1 MFVFEVTLRF
11 DSAIGESRVSTES
24 ERGSGR
30 GSEMDVQAWRRWWW
44 RGRAREEDQ
53 FQYHKLRA
61 TLLVCCSPLA
71 SPHACAESG
80 WCMQRARASVH
91 AGSVYGNR
99 HAVHEKNREEDV
111 DEENKRKTRLQVFC
125 VSKVCVSLRHSNIQ
139 SRTLITVLGL
149 SISIINVE
157 PRPFSRELK
166 GRTRT
171 ATLTFSSA
179 MLSLDS
185 KRSVVVSN

>member
-1 MFVFEVTLRF
+1 MVLELFRRSGPVVASEEAGCRKQDAGEESVMESDIRGRGMGEEVFVFEVTLRF

-125 VSKVCVSLRHSNIQ
+125 VSKVCVSLRHSNI
-139 SRTLITVLGL
+139 
-149 SISIINVE
+149 
-157 PRPFSRELK
+157 
-166 GRTRT
+166 
-171 ATLTFSSA
+171 
-179 MLSLDS
+179 
-185 KRSVVVSN
+185 